1 MSCLAYAS
9 GVGLGKQGIATVLES
24 AATEGGFVA
33 EKIGTRDN
41 ATGGSIAQIFAE
53 CATDEFVS
61 VGGARPTSCPS
72 LQGAANRSPA
82 IR

>member
-1 MSCLAYAS
+1 L
-9 GVGLGKQGIATVLES
+9 
-24 AATEGGFVA
+24 FVA

-61 VGGARPTSCPS
+61 VGGARPTSYPS